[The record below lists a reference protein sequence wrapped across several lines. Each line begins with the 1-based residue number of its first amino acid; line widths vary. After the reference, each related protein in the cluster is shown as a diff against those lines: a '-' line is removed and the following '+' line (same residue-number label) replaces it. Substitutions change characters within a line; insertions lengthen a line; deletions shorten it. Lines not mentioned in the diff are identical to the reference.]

1 MTLLKFDF
9 KVRRRIHEEF
19 STHQAEGDS
28 LKKIGKTRLLAQVPG
43 VARDILETL
52 GKNFELKK
60 KLSQFYPSSSV
71 LS

>member
-52 GKNFELKK
+52 EKISN
-60 KLSQFYPSSSV
+60 
-71 LS
+71 